1 MQSHC
6 TKTTDSMQSADDS
19 SPQRVLCNR
28 RLGDRDAANSYYW
41 SYIVDR
47 RRRGRTMLHFGA
59 CPAAAAE
66 RSRHPASQ
74 TYSNEHLPLPSASYL
89 TTLWRYTNLFIIII
103 ITSQLNSTQLNREL
117 RTQVSDT
124 SKSASSLYTIIN
136 EQHLS
141 SWLST
146 ELGYGSHVFKR
157 PKIIINVNNVDNK
170 R

>member
-19 SPQRVLCNR
+19 SPQHVLCNR

-74 TYSNEHLPLPSASYL
+74 TYSNEHLPPPQRLL
-89 TTLWRYTNLFIIII
+89 TYDLMALYKSVYYYYYYYYI
-103 ITSQLNSTQLNREL
+103 STQLNREL

-146 ELGYGSHVFKR
+146 ELGYGSQVFKR
-157 PKIIINVNNVDNK
+157 PKIIINVNNIDNK